1 MIFPRT
7 GEYGSRV
14 ISVPSGELGKLFVP
28 EFIEGVVNSGL
39 DEPLKRALTEAVSLT
54 KSRVQA

>member
-1 MIFPRT
+1 
-7 GEYGSRV
+7 
-14 ISVPSGELGKLFVP
+14 VPSGELGKLFVP